1 MNNMDNQLIIAVTMV
16 YAVNCL
22 ILFNWIIDL
31 PEVFNGIR
39 IESDSYLVAAL
50 YVLLFLVSPLLS
62 LCLFSATPELT
73 ESRQFL
79 QLPWKPINKVLLFLF
94 CIICREKHCLYPNP
108 SQFDS

>member
-1 MNNMDNQLIIAVTMV
+1 MNNMDNHLIIAVTME

-50 YVLLFLVSPLLS
+50 
-62 LCLFSATPELT
+62 
-73 ESRQFL
+73 
-79 QLPWKPINKVLLFLF
+79 
-94 CIICREKHCLYPNP
+94 
-108 SQFDS
+108 